1 MDYKVLDNSIVI
13 CSNTMKKKI
22 LSQNILL
29 NVKIMSMN
37 EFLKKMTF
45 DYNDEAIFL
54 VMQRENVNYSL
65 AKMSLDNIYYV
76 DCNDYD
82 SFKLKKLLEI
92 KKYVYD
98 KLIFDNLFREY
109 VQNKRIVVINHNLS
123 KYEKKVF
130 GDLNYQEIDLRCNSY
145 DHKVYVFRYLED
157 EVKYVGNKICE
168 LIESGINIDKIKL
181 YNVSSDYE
189 KAIRR
194 VFGFLNL
201 NVNFKTIKPLISTIP
216 GNYFVNHLDNIE
228 ETIEYL
234 KNNYDLKIV
243 NKIIGICNKYVWSN
257 YNKDLIIEALR
268 SNGLKGEYYDNGI
281 EIINY
286 LEALDDE
293 YVFLLGF
300 NEGAIPKSY
309 KDEDYIND
317 SIKMDFLENTLE
329 KNII

>member
-1 MDYKVLDNSIVI
+1 M
-13 CSNTMKKKI
+13 
-22 LSQNILL
+22 
-29 NVKIMSMN
+29 
-37 EFLKKMTF
+37 
-45 DYNDEAIFL
+45 
-54 VMQRENVNYSL
+54 
-65 AKMSLDNIYYV
+65 
-76 DCNDYD
+76 
-82 SFKLKKLLEI
+82 
-92 KKYVYD
+92 
-98 KLIFDNLFREY
+98 
-109 VQNKRIVVINHNLS
+109 
-123 KYEKKVF
+123 
-130 GDLNYQEIDLRCNSY
+130 
-145 DHKVYVFRYLED
+145 ED

-189 KAIRR
+189 KVIRR

-201 NVNFKTIKPLISTIP
+201 KVNFKTIKPLISTIP

-300 NEGAIPKSY
+300 NEGL
-309 KDEDYIND
+309 
-317 SIKMDFLENTLE
+317 FLRVIRMKT
-329 KNII
+329 I